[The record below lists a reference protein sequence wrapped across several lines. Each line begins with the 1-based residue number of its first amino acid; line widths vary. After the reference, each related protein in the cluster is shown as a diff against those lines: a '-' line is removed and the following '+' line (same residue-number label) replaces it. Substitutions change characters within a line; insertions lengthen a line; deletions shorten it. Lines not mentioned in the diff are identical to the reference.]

1 MVIAVSEA
9 VKRDLPPRIKKNTV
23 VLYNGIK
30 IPEQLPPKKPQQKV
44 AFLYLGRIVP
54 WKGCHLLIDA
64 FYLLYQK
71 TGDLCGTLDLVG
83 DTIYWDQSYRK
94 SLADKVN
101 RLNLTEKIRLKPHTS
116 DLQQAFHSHDV
127 LCMASENEPFG
138 RVAIEAMSHGLP
150 VISFESGGICEVVK
164 HGISGFLVEQNNI
177 KAFAETME
185 MFIHNPDMIVA
196 MGKSGYQITKE
207 NFDRERNIPVII
219 DKMISLLE

>member
-1 MVIAVSEA
+1 
-9 VKRDLPPRIKKNTV
+9 
-23 VLYNGIK
+23 
-30 IPEQLPPKKPQQKV
+30 
-44 AFLYLGRIVP
+44 
-54 WKGCHLLIDA
+54 
-64 FYLLYQK
+64 
-71 TGDLCGTLDLVG
+71 
-83 DTIYWDQSYRK
+83 
-94 SLADKVN
+94 
-101 RLNLTEKIRLKPHTS
+101 
-116 DLQQAFHSHDV
+116 
-127 LCMASENEPFG
+127 
-138 RVAIEAMSHGLP
+138 MSHGLP